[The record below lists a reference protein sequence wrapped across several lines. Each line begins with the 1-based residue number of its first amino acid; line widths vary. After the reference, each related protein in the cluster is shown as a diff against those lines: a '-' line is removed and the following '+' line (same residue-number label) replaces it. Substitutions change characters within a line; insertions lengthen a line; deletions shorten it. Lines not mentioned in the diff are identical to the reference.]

1 MDKLFISLVRD
12 PTGGGAGGVLA
23 PPPHTFSDG
32 KIIFFY
38 YDYPDLSLT
47 TQIRFSNLTILDTHK
62 QRTNKLCLVAVTNE
76 FVALND
82 NRKGN
87 FGTFKE
93 SDLKFPGD
101 TEPLCV
107 LG

>member
-12 PTGGGAGGVLA
+12 PAGGGAGGVLA
-23 PPPHTFSDG
+23 
-32 KIIFFY
+32 
-38 YDYPDLSLT
+38 PDLSLT

-62 QRTNKLCLVAVTNE
+62 QRTNKLCLVAVANE

-87 FGTFKE
+87 FGTFRE
-93 SDLKFPGD
+93 SDLKISR
-101 TEPLCV
+101 
-107 LG
+107 